1 MWEGCA
7 NLIVAAVSMKTM
19 GSLLHT
25 PSHMKWDTS
34 KFTALHCT
42 ELL

>member
-7 NLIVAAVSMKTM
+7 NLIVAAMSMKTM
-19 GSLLHT
+19 GSLWHT

-34 KFTALHCT
+34 MFTALHCT

>member
-1 MWEGCA
+1 MWEGCV

-19 GSLLHT
+19 GSLWHT

-34 KFTALHCT
+34 MFTALHYT